1 MIRGIGTDII
11 EIKRV
16 ELAISRHGSRFLDR
30 IFTAKEQDYC
40 LTHRQSS
47 QHFAGRFAAKEAIVK
62 SLGTGFRKGISWLD
76 IEIINNTNG
85 KPEVI
90 LSPKL
95 EALLLTSQE
104 EISIQLSISHCREY
118 TTAFAIFT
126 TQKNTR
132 TGY

>member
-11 EIKRV
+11 EIKRI
-16 ELAISRHGSRFLDR
+16 ELAISRYGSRFLDR
-30 IFTAKEQDYC
+30 IFTAKEQEYC
-40 LTHRQSS
+40 LTHRQST
-47 QHFAGRFAAKEAIVK
+47 QHFAGRFSAKEAIVK

-76 IEIINNTNG
+76 IEIINNTDG

-95 EALLLTSQE
+95 ETLISKPQE

-118 TTAFAIFT
+118 TTAFAISIV
-126 TQKNTR
+126 QKNTR
-132 TGY
+132 TEY